1 MLKKQTVLILGLL
14 VLCCIGQLLLGRRSR
29 GGSGGT
35 AGVHEPNAT
44 KELAGWSVDEFG
56 SEAGKNET
64 QSKLM
69 RQFALAIGF
78 VIILGGCAFYFSKKF
93 AGKLSITRGKDICV
107 IETIH
112 LGSHK
117 SLHLLE
123 VGGRQKLLIGSTN
136 ENINILGDVTEAVS
150 GQLSQETMG

>member
-14 VLCCIGQLLLGRRSR
+14 VLCCVGQLLLGRRSHS
-29 GGSGGT
+29 GSDGPT
-35 AGVHEPNAT
+35 EAREPNTT
-44 KELAGWSVDEFG
+44 KALAGWSVDGFG
-56 SEAGKNET
+56 PEAGKNET
-64 QSKLM
+64 QGKLM

-93 AGKLSITRGKDICV
+93 AGKLAIGKGKDIC
-107 IETIH
+107 IMETIH

-117 SLHLLE
+117 TLHLLE

-136 ENINILGDVTEAVS
+136 ENVNILADVTEAVS
-150 GQLSQETMG
+150 GQAYQENIE

>member
-1 MLKKQTVLILGLL
+1 MLKKQTVLVLGVL
-14 VLCCIGQLLLGRRSR
+14 VLCCVGQLFLRSR
-29 GGSGGT
+29 SCRGSDVP
-35 AGVHEPNAT
+35 ARPREPNAVE
-44 KELAGWSVDEFG
+44 ELAAWSVDEFG
-56 SEAGKNET
+56 LEAGKNET

-93 AGKLSITRGKDICV
+93 AGKLAITRGKDISV

-117 SLHLLE
+117 TLHLLE
-123 VGGRQKLLIGSTN
+123 VGGRQKLLIGSTS
-136 ENINILGDVTEAVS
+136 ENINILADVTEAVS
-150 GQLSQETMG
+150 GQLNQEIVG